1 MAVAATAPALP
12 VRRRLPIELLGGWEV
27 GLIVFLVLLY
37 LVGVYINPRFFGGA
51 EALSSVMRD
60 AARYGVMAV
69 GMTFVIVN
77 KDLDLSV
84 GSLYGLTSVVFSV
97 SFSPSYFD
105 SGLVTAIGWSLAI
118 GLLVGLINGTLV
130 TVLRVPAF
138 IATLTILFI
147 GRGFVLGLSGGKTI
161 SYIDKARSFPEFFL
175 IGENNSWGFN
185 NQVFVFAIF
194 AVIGAILLAKTRA
207 GYQTFATGGNEL
219 AATYAGIS
227 TRWVRMRAYF
237 MSAFCATIGGLMQ
250 IAQDRGMIAQSGQ
263 GLELIVIASVIVGGA
278 SILGGRG
285 RVFGSMLGVILGE
298 TLEQKRFFDQM
309 TAGNDDLLGRRH
321 MSIGT
326 GDGVMG
332 VRWIE

>member
-105 SGLVTAIGWSLAI
+105 SGLITAIGWSLAI

-147 GRGFVLGLSGGKTI
+147 GRGFVLRLGNGKTLH
-161 SYIDKARSFPEFFL
+161 YIHK
-175 IGENNSWGFN
+175 
-185 NQVFVFAIF
+185 
-194 AVIGAILLAKTRA
+194 
-207 GYQTFATGGNEL
+207 
-219 AATYAGIS
+219 
-227 TRWVRMRAYF
+227 
-237 MSAFCATIGGLMQ
+237 
-250 IAQDRGMIAQSGQ
+250 
-263 GLELIVIASVIVGGA
+263 
-278 SILGGRG
+278 
-285 RVFGSMLGVILGE
+285 
-298 TLEQKRFFDQM
+298 
-309 TAGNDDLLGRRH
+309 
-321 MSIGT
+321 
-326 GDGVMG
+326 
-332 VRWIE
+332 